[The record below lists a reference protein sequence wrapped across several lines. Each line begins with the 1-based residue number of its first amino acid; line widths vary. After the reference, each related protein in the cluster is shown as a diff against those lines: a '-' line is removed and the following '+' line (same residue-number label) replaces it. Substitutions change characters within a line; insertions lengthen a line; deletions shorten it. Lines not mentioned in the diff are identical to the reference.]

1 PWYWFKQAGYVYKY
15 AGENLA
21 VGFVDSKTVY
31 DAWFNSPSHKANLL
45 NKNYTQVGT
54 AIVSGFDGNSIV
66 VVQEFGRPLAT
77 TVASNPKPETPAS
90 SAGKL
95 NPKQTTTPKVESPK
109 PETVQPTPE
118 PVQETPSSTV
128 SPRVLSES
136 TEYIVGPEYAGTNS

>member
-1 PWYWFKQAGYVYKY
+1 TLNKAAMAKAQDMVKNGYFAHESPQGISPWYWFKQAGYVYKY

-77 TVASNPKPETPAS
+77 TVAS
-90 SAGKL
+90 
-95 NPKQTTTPKVESPK
+95 
-109 PETVQPTPE
+109 
-118 PVQETPSSTV
+118 
-128 SPRVLSES
+128 
-136 TEYIVGPEYAGTNS
+136 